1 MNTANVETFLENLLM
16 DSEGSGVPIPGK
28 PGFVLFDM
36 PQLTE
41 EDLKLRCYNEEEW
54 KNGGKLSLDAYIDGE
69 AYVAA
74 TATLLLLR
82 RRWRESH
89 YLLYQETPEGAIST
103 MVDDISN
110 VVGLLQSVATGLRSL
125 SNGEAFLD
133 TALQSARKAA
143 QEAQEELAEAKAKMY
158 ESKTRVERANHNREM
173 FRLLQEVPM
182 EQLARL
188 GIESVSVDV
197 SVNNNNN
204 GQGA

>member
-16 DSEGSGVPIPGK
+16 DSEDSGVPIPGK
-28 PGFVLFDM
+28 PGFVLFAM
-36 PQLTE
+36 PQLKE
-41 EDLKLRCYNEEEW
+41 EDLQLRCYNEEEW
-54 KNGGKLSLDAYIDGE
+54 KNGGLLSLDPYSDCEAYI
-69 AYVAA
+69 AA

-89 YLLYQETPEGAIST
+89 YLLEETPEGVVST
-103 MVDDISN
+103 MADDISN

-158 ESKTRVERANHNREM
+158 ESKTRVERANHKREM

-188 GIESVSVDV
+188 GQESVSVDV
-197 SVNNNNN
+197 SVNNNN